1 MMTDRLMYPR
11 PRNEDFEVHEI
22 LHELQEDEALFRE
35 FLVDPDAVMSR
46 FQLDDEARVLIRTH
60 DYEGMVR
67 RGIHPIMV
75 VQLQRQVEWGIKMFS
90 AEDAGSSER

>member
-1 MMTDRLMYPR
+1 M
-11 PRNEDFEVHEI
+11 
-22 LHELQEDEALFRE
+22 QEDQALFRE
-35 FLVDPDAVMSR
+35 FLVNPDAVLLR
-46 FQLDDEARVLIRTH
+46 YDLDDEARVLMRTH

-90 AEDAGSSER
+90 AEDAGSSEP